1 MTPMMPTISPREF
14 VDRWRDAGFGERQG
28 AQSFF
33 NDLCGLVGHATPAG
47 YGDPEAFTFEKA
59 VPGGFADAYYEEH
72 FGWEFKGRDAQ
83 LDGAFDQLLRYQVH
97 LKTPPLL
104 IVSSFETIRIQ
115 TNFPGMETARYD
127 VGIGE
132 FVRAERL
139 ELVQDV
145 FFAPQRFRERL
156 RSVDAVTR
164 ETAAVFQSIVVD
176 MERASG
182 DNVTPHSTTNV
193 TPHSD
198 AGPERL
204 ARYLNQLVFCLYAED
219 AGLLPEGLFTR
230 IVAQHYRNPATFD
243 RAVRSLFAQMATGGF
258 SGADEIAHFN
268 GDLFNMVDTV
278 ELSTT
283 ALQRL
288 GEACE
293 RNWRDIEPSIFG
305 TLFERALDAS
315 KRAQT
320 GAHYTGAE
328 DIELVVEPV
337 VMTPLRR
344 EWATARAEIEGLLSS
359 SEAGFSGL
367 GDYQDYGRQSGRSGS
382 SEAGFSRFA
391 DFQDGVADASIT
403 QSRQSRNPV
412 NPASDDSPAHA
423 RLEGFRERLASVR
436 VLDPACGSGNFLY
449 IALRSLLDLEK
460 EVIDYAAAQGW
471 LGLTPRVQPDQMLG
485 LEINHYAAELA
496 RTALWIGYIQ
506 WHQANGF
513 AYTQRPI
520 LTPLDTIRQTDAILD
535 LTDPKHPAEPEW
547 PAAEFIVGNPPFLGG
562 KLLRT
567 GLSDEYVDTLFK
579 QYNGKVPAEADLV
592 CYWFDKAQQ
601 AIAAGTV
608 KRAGLLATQGIRGG
622 ANRRVLQRI
631 KETGDIFIAWSDHPW
646 VLEGAAVHISIV
658 GFDDGSESERELDG
672 QPAPAINAN
681 LTVGVDLTA
690 AKRLEENLG
699 IAFMGDTKGGPFDI
713 PGDLAREMLGSPN
726 PHGKGNEDVVRPWV
740 NGRDI
745 TDRSRGMWIVD
756 FGDMSIDEAVLYE
769 SPFEYVNAHV
779 RPQRERSRSTIAS
792 WWLHERPRPEMR
804 KALQSI
810 DRYIVTTRV
819 SKHRLFAWMGN
830 ETLADSATIA
840 VARDDDYTF
849 GVLHSRFHELWARGM
864 GTQLREVESGFRYT
878 PTTCF
883 ETFPFPHPTE
893 EQRESIGAIA
903 AELNSLREGW
913 LNPEGISAAEL
924 RRRTLTNLYNQ
935 RPTWLDNVHARLD
948 AAVSDAY
955 GWPADLAD
963 GEVLERLLALN
974 LERAG
979 E

>member
-1 MTPMMPTISPREF
+1 MTPMMPTISPPEF
-14 VDRWRDAGFGERQG
+14 VARWRDAGFGERQG

-33 NDLCGLVGHATPAG
+33 NDLCGLVGHATPPA

-72 FGWEFKGRDAQ
+72 FGWEFKGQDAQ

-104 IVSSFETIRIQ
+104 IVSSFETVRIQ

-132 FVRAERL
+132 FEEPARL
-139 ELVQDV
+139 ELLRDV
-145 FFAPQRFRERL
+145 FFAPHRFRERL

-176 MERASG
+176 MEQRNE
-182 DNVTPHSTTNV
+182 D
-193 TPHSD
+193 
-198 AGPERL
+198 PERL

-243 RAVRSLFAQMATGGF
+243 RAIRSLFAQMATGGF

-268 GDLFNMVDTV
+268 GDLFNVVDTV

-320 GAHYTGAE
+320 GAHYTGAD

-344 EWATARAEIEGLLSS
+344 EWETARGEIEGLREGVGP
-359 SEAGFSGL
+359 SESGFSGFT
-367 GDYQDYGRQSGRSGS
+367 DFQDYGP
-382 SEAGFSRFA
+382 
-391 DFQDGVADASIT
+391 

-412 NPASDDSPAHA
+412 NPDSDDSPART
-423 RLEGFRERLASVR
+423 RLESFRQRLASVT

-460 EVIDYAAAQGW
+460 EVIDFAAAQGW

-535 LTDPKHPAEPEW
+535 LTDPDSPAEPEW

-562 KLLRT
+562 GLLRQNFT
-567 GLSDEYVDTLFK
+567 DEYVEPLFRL
-579 QYNGKVPAEADLV
+579 YGDRIPNFSDLC
-592 CYWFDKAQQ
+592 CYWFEKARAMLASQQ
-601 AIAAGTV
+601 AS
-608 KRAGLLATQGIRGG
+608 RCGLLATQGIRGR
-622 ANRRVLQRI
+622 ANRSVLERI
-631 KETGDIFIAWSDHPW
+631 KETGDIFAAYSDRPW
-646 VLEGAAVHISIV
+646 ILEGAAVHVSIV
-658 GFDDGSESERELDG
+658 CFDDGSQAERTLDG
-672 QPAPAINAN
+672 NSVPAINAN
-681 LTVGVDLTA
+681 LMQGADLTKA
-690 AKRLEENLG
+690 QTLGENAG
-699 IAFMGDTKGGPFDI
+699 ICFIGDTKKGKFEI
-713 PGDLAREMLGSPN
+713 PAETASLMLGDMGNPN
-726 PHGKGNEDVVRPWV
+726 GRSNSEVVRPWA
-740 NGRDI
+740 NGLDVTR
-745 TDRSRGMWIVD
+745 RSRDMWIVD
-756 FGDMSIDEAVLYE
+756 FDMNMSEYEAAQYE
-769 SPFEYVNAHV
+769 MPFEHIKNEVKPARDKV
-779 RPQRERSRSTIAS
+779 RNSLERQRWWVHGRPAPELRQAIAG
-792 WWLHERPRPEMR
+792 LG
-804 KALQSI
+804 
-810 DRYIVTTRV
+810 RYIATARV
-819 SKHRLFAWMGN
+819 AKFRLFVFLDENVLPDGN
-830 ETLADSATIA
+830 LVVFARNDFYTL
-840 VARDDDYTF
+840 
-849 GVLHSRFHELWARGM
+849 GVLHSRIHEVWALQM
-864 GTQLREVESGFRYT
+864 GTQLEDRPRYSHT
-878 PTTCF
+878 ATF
-883 ETFPFPHPTE
+883 GTFPFPRPTE
-893 EQRESIGAIA
+893 AQRRGHRRGGGGVEPAAGGLAESRGRQRGGVA
-903 AELNSLREGW
+903 AADADQPL
-913 LNPEGISAAEL
+913 
-924 RRRTLTNLYNQ
+924 Q
-935 RPTWLDNVHARLD
+935 RPSYLAGQRAPDAGRGGVRRLRLAGGPGGGGDTGAAAGAEPGAGGGGVTSHARL
-948 AAVSDAY
+948 
-955 GWPADLAD
+955 PI
-963 GEVLERLLALN
+963 VLG
-974 LERAG
+974 RAILKLTDT
-979 E
+979 

>member
-1 MTPMMPTISPREF
+1 MTPMMPTISPPEF
-14 VDRWRDAGFGERQG
+14 VARWRDAGFGERQG

-33 NDLCGLVGHATPAG
+33 NDLCGLVGHATPPA
-47 YGDPEAFTFEKA
+47 YGDPEAFTFEKS

-72 FGWEFKGRDAQ
+72 FGWEFKGQDAQ

-104 IVSSFETIRIQ
+104 IVSSFQTIRIQ

-132 FVRAERL
+132 FERPERL
-139 ELVQDV
+139 ELLRDV
-145 FFAPQRFRERL
+145 FFAPHRFRERL

-176 MERASG
+176 MEQRNE
-182 DNVTPHSTTNV
+182 D
-193 TPHSD
+193 
-198 AGPERL
+198 PERL

-243 RAVRSLFAQMATGGF
+243 RAIRSLFAQMATGGF

-268 GDLFNMVDTV
+268 GDLFNVVDTV
-278 ELSTT
+278 ELSAT

-320 GAHYTGAE
+320 GAHYTGAD

-344 EWATARAEIEGLLSS
+344 EWETARGEIES
-359 SEAGFSGL
+359 SEAGFSGFEDL
-367 GDYQDYGRQSGRSGS
+367 QDYGRQSELSESGF
-382 SEAGFSRFA
+382 AGLE
-391 DFQDGVADASIT
+391 DFQDYGQQSGQSI
-403 QSRQSRNPV
+403 NPV
-412 NPASDDSPAHA
+412 NPASDNSPARQ
-423 RLEGFRERLASVR
+423 RLESFRQRLASVT

-460 EVIDYAAAQGW
+460 EVIDFAAAQGW
-471 LGLTPRVQPDQMLG
+471 LGLTPGVQPDQMLG

-513 AYTQRPI
+513 PYTQRPI

-535 LTDPKHPAEPEW
+535 LTDPDSPAEPEW
-547 PAAEFIVGNPPFLGG
+547 PAAEFIVGNPPFLGHFPFRETLG
-562 KLLRT
+562 
-567 GLSDEYVDTLFK
+567 DEYVDAVYSL
-579 QYNGKVPAEADLV
+579 YGSRIPNSSDLC
-592 CYWFDKAQQ
+592 CYWFEKARAQ
-601 AIAAGTV
+601 IEAGAT
-608 KRAGLLATQGIRGG
+608 KRAGLLATQAIRFQS
-622 ANRRVLQRI
+622 NRPVLTHI
-631 KETGDIFIAWSDHPW
+631 KETGDIFAAYDD
-646 VLEGAAVHISIV
+646 LEWKPEEPGSAAVHVSIIC
-658 GFDDGSESERELDG
+658 FDDGSETDHSLDG
-672 QPAPAINAN
+672 NRVANINA
-681 LTVGVDLTA
+681 DLTA
-690 AKRLEENLG
+690 GFDLTQAKPLPDNRNLAFQG
-699 IAFMGDTKGGPFDI
+699 IGKVGNFDI
-713 PGDLAREMLGSPN
+713 PESVAREMMAQSN
-726 PHGKGNEDVVRPWV
+726 PHGRPNAEVIKRWI
-740 NGRDI
+740 NGIDI
-745 TDRSRGMWIVD
+745 TRGSRDVWIID
-756 FGDMSIDEAVLYE
+756 FGVGMSMSDAALYE
-769 SPFEYVNAHV
+769 APFEYVKEKVMPARVKNKMKWRA
-779 RPQRERSRSTIAS
+779 EN
-792 WWLHERPRPEMR
+792 WWLHGYLATTMR
-804 KALQSI
+804 QALAPLS
-810 DRYIVTTRV
+810 RYIGTPKVA
-819 SKHRLFAWMGN
+819 KHRFFVWLTGDMLPSN
-830 ETLADSATIA
+830 LVITI
-840 VARDDDYTF
+840 ARDDDYTF
-849 GVLHSRFHELWARGM
+849 GVLQSRIHTTWAVAVGS
-864 GTQLREVESGFRYT
+864 QLEDRPTYT

-883 ETFPFPHPTE
+883 ETFPFPEPTG
-893 EQRESIGAIA
+893 EQREAVALAA
-903 AELNSLREGW
+903 AELNRLRE
-913 LNPEGISAAEL
+913 NDT
-924 RRRTLTNLYNQ
+924 RTLTNLYNA
-935 RPTWLDNVHARLD
+935 RPTWLDNAHRTLD
-948 AAVSDAY
+948 AAVSAAY

-963 GEVLERLLALN
+963 GEILERLLALN